1 MSALLKTFQGVVG
14 LAAVGR
20 AHMKDKHAFHL
31 PGPRVFLLRLLF
43 YRLQNAPLDGFRN
56 VEQLVR
62 PLQRIGE
69 EITAYALH
77 LQHLLQILTGQA
89 VYIFQVLSGK
99 GFTEFIHLTAAGL
112 PLLQGRP
119 CQVSF
124 PAHEIGA
131 HL

>member
-1 MSALLKTFQGVVG
+1 MPALLKTLQRVMG

-20 AHMKDKHAFHL
+20 AHMKDEPAFHL
-31 PGPRVFLLRLLF
+31 PGPWVFLLRLLF
-43 YRLQNAPLDGFRN
+43 HRLQNPLLDGFRN
-56 VEQLVR
+56 VEQLVC
-62 PLQRIGE
+62 PLQRISE
-69 EITAYALH
+69 EITADALH
-77 LQHLLQILTGQA
+77 LQHLLQILKGEA
-89 VYIFQVLSGK
+89 VYIFQILSGK
-99 GFTEFIHLTAAGL
+99 SFTEFIHLTAAGL